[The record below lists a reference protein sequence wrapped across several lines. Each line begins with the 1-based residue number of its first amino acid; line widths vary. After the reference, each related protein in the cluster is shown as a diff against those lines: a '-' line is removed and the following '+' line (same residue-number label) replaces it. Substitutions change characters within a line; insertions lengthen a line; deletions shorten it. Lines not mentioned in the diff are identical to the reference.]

1 MDTMNEIGVDEAQEK
16 QRTDGPK
23 AANLKRDEDAER
35 PRLNH
40 CRDAAESL
48 RKRFIEA
55 GEQFYYRTAPGE
67 PTKIAFTDHGKR
79 LVTEHDDPSV
89 IQGMILRAKAKG
101 WTTVRVNGTTEFKTE
116 AWVQA
121 TIAGLDVDGYT
132 PRGIDLARAEDRR
145 DQRPLRSKTA
155 QQPVDR
161 EASHDRTTEDHAR
174 KPDKAL
180 NPGQQLAVATLEAI
194 LKARGDSPTMIA
206 AAIEEAKARLQGER
220 VVVGTVV
227 DHGIDHYNHDV
238 RNAKSYFVKVATDG
252 GEREIWGV
260 DLSRAFEQGKVQRGD
275 AVALVQQAHEPVT
288 VTVPLRDESGASIG
302 TAPQPATR
310 NRWEVIKMD
319 SLGHCEQHQL
329 KETARV
335 GTQEPVV
342 PRYDHTAAR
351 TDRTST
357 VTRSPA
363 LERTRGGR

>member
-1 MDTMNEIGVDEAQEK
+1 MNEIGVDEAREAK
-16 QRTDGPK
+16 QNDDPRPSEGTQGE
-23 AANLKRDEDAER
+23 NAEQ
-35 PRLNH
+35 PRLNQR
-40 CRDAAESL
+40 RDAADSL

-79 LVTEHDDPSV
+79 LVTEHDDPNV
-89 IQGMILRAKAKG
+89 IQGMVLRAKAKG

-121 TIAGLDVDGYT
+121 TIAGLDVEGYT

-145 DQRPLRSKTA
+145 DHRPLRGKTA

-161 EASHDRTTEDHAR
+161 EASHDRATDDHVR
-174 KPDKAL
+174 KSEKTL
-180 NPGQQLAVATLEAI
+180 SGSQQIAVATLEAI

-206 AAIEEAKARLQGER
+206 SAVEEVKTRLQGER

-238 RNAKSYFVKVATDG
+238 QHAKSYVVKVATDR

-260 DLSRAFEQGKVQRGD
+260 DLGRGFEQGKVQRGEV
-275 AVALVQQAHEPVT
+275 VALVQQAQEPVT
-288 VTVPLRDESGASIG
+288 VKVPVRDSSGTSIG
-302 TAPQPATR
+302 AASQPATR
-310 NRWEVIKMD
+310 NRWEVIKLD
-319 SLGHCEQHQL
+319 SLGAREQHHL
-329 KETARV
+329 KEAVRV

-342 PRYDHTAAR
+342 PRFDHTAAR
-351 TDRTST
+351 TDRTPNI
-357 VTRSPA
+357 TRSPA